1 MDTLVQTGVVLG
13 VCLLGEAVSAVL
25 PVPVPAGVTSMILLF
40 AMLCTKLIKRD
51 PINGMSS
58 FLLRNMAVF
67 FIPSCVGIMRYADVF
82 LQNALPI
89 LLICSL
95 TTPVVFFTSS
105 LAVRLTM
112 RLMRRKGGGGD
123 V

>member
-1 MDTLVQTGVVLG
+1 MDVLVQIGVVLG
-13 VCLLGEAVSAVL
+13 MCLLGEAVSAVL

-40 AMLCTKLIKRD
+40 AALCTKLVKRESIGD
-51 PINGMSS
+51 MTS

-67 FIPSCVGIMRYADVF
+67 FIPSCVGIMRYAEVF

-89 LLICSL
+89 LLICAL

-105 LAVRLTM
+105 LAVRLTL
-112 RLMRRKGGGGD
+112 RVMRRKGGARD